1 MCNKC
6 FSLIRVPNQLVGW
19 VKDKC
24 ESAAI
29 FFLLLFQF
37 IVLLEEDYDFFFF
50 FFASNETLPFSVY
63 LAQIN
68 LHTHSTAE
76 LIS

>member
-1 MCNKC
+1 MCNKF
-6 FSLIRVPNQLVGW
+6 FSLIRVSNQLVGW

-24 ESAAI
+24 ESAEVFFPFCFSLLFCQKQI
-29 FFLLLFQF
+29 FFLF
-37 IVLLEEDYDFFFF
+37 V
-50 FFASNETLPFSVY
+50 SNETLPFSVY

>member
-1 MCNKC
+1 MCNKSL
-6 FSLIRVPNQLVGW
+6 SLIRVPNQLVGW

-24 ESAAI
+24 ESADTFFPSVRVYCFVGSR
-29 FFLLLFQF
+29 FFLHEMKHCLSLC
-37 IVLLEEDYDFFFF
+37 
-50 FFASNETLPFSVY
+50 TLT
-63 LAQIN
+63 QIN

>member
-6 FSLIRVPNQLVGW
+6 FSLISVSNQLVGW

-24 ESAAI
+24 ESAKI
-29 FFLLLFQF
+29 FFLFWLCLLFSQKH
-37 IVLLEEDYDFFFF
+37 I

-63 LAQIN
+63 VAQIN
-68 LHTHSTAE
+68 LHAHSTAE